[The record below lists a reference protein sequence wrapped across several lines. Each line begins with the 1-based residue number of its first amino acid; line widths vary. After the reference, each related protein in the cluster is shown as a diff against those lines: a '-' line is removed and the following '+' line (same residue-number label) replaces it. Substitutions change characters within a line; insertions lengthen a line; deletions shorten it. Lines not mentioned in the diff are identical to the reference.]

1 MSIKKNNIPNQFHQ
15 NINVIDYSK
24 DSSNYPPENV
34 DLFQKMVKFTNQ
46 NSPKTNK
53 SLLDCSNTFSIKNE
67 NLIPE
72 IGNSIIV
79 QNINTSINNEPSI
92 GENSSTLKEGNAIIV
107 YNIGDDY
114 LIPMSIVYITSDEP
128 TLMKLKYLEDNSDI
142 IVKKSDIFFQY
153 IDSFVPNTNLGIMKH
168 ANELSILKNFQ
179 YRIKNNK
186 PYIYV
191 DDILILL
198 FYSYNHTIND
208 NIERDFFLEEFL
220 QNKENEIIIYKN
232 ICSKTDNEN
241 ISCGVQVIKKYLLLN
256 DYLFYE
262 KVWNLLEIVLKII
275 NINSKYMITY
285 NSNDNGNHYFN
296 FVPIFPTNFENNH
309 FYQKNIFFKN
319 QIPLK
324 NNDEGKSFFI
334 TESTRKYVNSFDNDI
349 QLIWEKLITEN
360 KEVFIFIIRI
370 IELFNELKLADNI
383 QNVIQLLTLAYIF
396 NNHKDISND
405 LGNKLKE
412 KDTSR
417 MLYQIKSFTLFLNN
431 KNLIFFSN
439 IIILIMIKYLNLL
452 LNYRI
457 NINNTNINTS
467 NKVKNCLLVFFNSL
481 SNDDEILLNEILKK
495 KTIAY
500 FNCAKNNNSLTS
512 FIKYYITENI
522 SNLEKKIC
530 VNEKLFFESIQKFF
544 PLDFLIDNKMEK
556 KEGLIYLSIFNQLY
570 QNSIENLEIIENTE
584 KPKKINQIW
593 NFNPISN
600 FNYFISDQN
609 NLNLFFQTTTI
620 LDYIKLYQKQPNKFF
635 KTYTFQSFFDTFL
648 PVLSD
653 IDTKFYSLKIPTYI
667 PKLKSFITELQNY
680 QNIIEPYKIDSDY
693 IKINCKTFEI
703 MLLLLKSII
712 EENIKKIQKKI
723 LSKKHKNSLVTSLKE
738 KAKII
743 QRSYRRHLYSSYQ
756 KKNNNELSEMMVE
769 RYKGNDPLLIL
780 LIINSK
786 KVIKDLIKENTELK
800 FKINNSNVNTSK
812 NKKLKINGFL
822 NSSSSNRSGKQYCDS
837 ISSISYNNQN
847 NSNRSNIN
855 SNNNHII
862 INNNEEI
869 KSLKQKLNEARS
881 KYKELV
887 QVIVEYEK
895 KMQNFVKLI
904 NSNREVKDV
913 LTKNGIQI
921 N

>member
-15 NINVIDYSK
+15 NVNVIDYSK

-72 IGNSIIV
+72 IGNSITA

-92 GENSSTLKEGNAIIV
+92 GENSSILKEGNAILV

-114 LIPMSIVYITSDEP
+114 LIPMSIVHITSDEP
-128 TLMKLKYLEDNSDI
+128 TLLKLKYLEDNSDV

-153 IDSFVPNTNLGIMKH
+153 IDSFIPNTNLGMIKNP
-168 ANELSILKNFQ
+168 NELSILKNFQ
-179 YRIKNNK
+179 FRIKNNK

-198 FYSYNHTIND
+198 FYNHSLND

-220 QNKENEIIIYKN
+220 QKKENEIIIYKN
-232 ICSKTDNEN
+232 ICSKIDNEN
-241 ISCGVQVIKKYLLLN
+241 ISCEIQVIKKFLLLN

-275 NINSKYMITY
+275 NINSKYMVSY
-285 NSNDNGNHYFN
+285 NSNDNGNHFFN
-296 FVPIFPTNFENNH
+296 FVPIFPTNFENNE

-319 QIPLK
+319 QNFPK
-324 NNDEGKSFFI
+324 NNGEVNSTFI
-334 TESTRKYVNSFDNDI
+334 IESTRKYVNSFDNDI
-349 QLIWEKLITEN
+349 QLIWGKLITED
-360 KEVFIFIIRI
+360 KEVFLFIIRI
-370 IELFNELKLADNI
+370 IELFNQLKLSDKI
-383 QNVIQLLTLAYIF
+383 PNVIQLLTLAYIF
-396 NNHKDISND
+396 NNYKEITND

-417 MLYQIKSFTLFLNN
+417 LLYQIKSFSLFLNS
-431 KNLIFFSN
+431 KNLLFLSN

-457 NINNTNINTS
+457 NINNNNNNTS

-500 FNCAKNNNSLTS
+500 FNSSKNSNSLTS

-544 PLDFLIDNKMEK
+544 PLNFLIEGNKEK
-556 KEGLIYLSIFNQLY
+556 REELMYLSIFNQLY
-570 QNSIENLEIIENTE
+570 KNCIENLEKIENIE
-584 KPKKINQIW
+584 KPQKINQIW
-593 NFNPISN
+593 NFNPIIPN
-600 FNYFISDQN
+600 FNLFIADQN
-609 NLNLFFQTTTI
+609 NLNLFFQTTAI
-620 LDYIKLYQKQPNKFF
+620 LDYVKFYQKQPNKYF
-635 KTYTFQSFFDTFL
+635 KSYTFQNFFDTFL

-653 IDTKFYSLKIPTYI
+653 IDTKFFSLKIPTYI

-712 EENIKKIQKKI
+712 EENITKIQKKI
-723 LSKKHKNSLVTSLKE
+723 LSKKHKHSLVMSLKE
-738 KAKII
+738 KATII

-756 KKNNNELSEMMVE
+756 KKTNNELSEMMVD

-812 NKKLKINGFL
+812 NKKLKINNFL

-837 ISSISYNNQN
+837 LSSISYNNQN
-847 NSNRSNIN
+847 NSNRSNLN
-855 SNNNHII
+855 SNNNII
-862 INNNEEI
+862 INNNNEEI
-869 KSLKQKLNEARS
+869 KSLKQKLNEARN

-904 NSNREVKDV
+904 NSNREVKDI